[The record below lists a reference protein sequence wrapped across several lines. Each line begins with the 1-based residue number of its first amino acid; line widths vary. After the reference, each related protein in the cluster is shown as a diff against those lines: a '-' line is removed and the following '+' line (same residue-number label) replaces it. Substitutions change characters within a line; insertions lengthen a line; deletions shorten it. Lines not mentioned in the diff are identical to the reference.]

1 MPIRLLS
8 PPSEDLKYAL
18 NCMDIEDLIAFS
30 LCSKQTKN
38 LVKSSNR
45 EIKGISF
52 GFGNRFGITIQQQ
65 NNHFIHLEFSDSWNK
80 LWQRNG
86 SKVWREHIFTPIEW
100 IAHFQSIFNDPM
112 IQYLSIA
119 KEVSP
124 SYMDTIKQI
133 IPKFHTLH
141 IDNDCS
147 AELTK
152 IAFRK
157 FIFIPEKVEIDN
169 RYPFDNEND
178 MPQFFS
184 LNLKSVTFNYWRS
197 PFKLNAS
204 HLLMTNIENLLT
216 FNTNI
221 TEKELNRFVKL
232 WMKSNHRFYRPKYME
247 LHLKLRKE
255 MDREEI
261 LRGINYQ
268 TEKHDC
274 LLKRKDGKEMLLW
287 IGTVSVHFKFR
298 G

>member
-1 MPIRLLS
+1 
-8 PPSEDLKYAL
+8 
-18 NCMDIEDLIAFS
+18 
-30 LCSKQTKN
+30 
-38 LVKSSNR
+38 
-45 EIKGISF
+45 
-52 GFGNRFGITIQQQ
+52 
-65 NNHFIHLEFSDSWNK
+65 
-80 LWQRNG
+80 
-86 SKVWREHIFTPIEW
+86 
-100 IAHFQSIFNDPM
+100 M

-124 SYMDTIKQI
+124 SYMDTIKQMV
-133 IPKFHTLH
+133 PKFQTLH
-141 IDNDCS
+141 INNDCS

-178 MPQFFS
+178 MSQFFS

-221 TEKELNRFVKL
+221 TERELNRFVKL
-232 WMKSNHRFYRPKYME
+232 WMKSNHSFYRPKYME
-247 LHLKLRKE
+247 LHLKLRQE

-261 LRGINYQ
+261 LR
-268 TEKHDC
+268 
-274 LLKRKDGKEMLLW
+274 
-287 IGTVSVHFKFR
+287 
-298 G
+298 